1 MTNFLTKAAL
11 AATVATGLFAAP
23 AFAAPAGN
31 EDFTA
36 KARIVKPV
44 TIANLTDL
52 NFGTVTMNTSIVSEV
67 VTIGNDIADVA
78 VCGSAQL
85 TCSGASG
92 SADFT
97 LSGGIA
103 NQAVV
108 LTYNAPPA
116 VLTHTNLT
124 DTVAFSLNPISNV
137 TLDANGAGEFSVGG
151 EITVETATVDGD
163 YSANVNVVA
172 NYL

>member
-1 MTNFLTKAAL
+1 MTKFLTKAAL

-23 AFAAPAGN
+23 ALAAPAGN
-31 EDFTA
+31 ADFTA
-36 KARIVKPV
+36 KAKIVKPV
-44 TIANLTDL
+44 TVTNVTPLD
-52 NFGTVTMNTSIVSEV
+52 FGTVTMNTSIVSEV
-67 VTIGNDIADVA
+67 VTVGNGKTDTA
-78 VCGSAQL
+78 VCGSLQL

-97 LSGGIA
+97 LSGGVA

-108 LTYNAPPA
+108 LTYNAAPT

-124 DTVAFSLNPISNV
+124 NTVDFALNPIANV
-137 TLDANGAGEFSVGG
+137 TLDGSGAGEFSVGG
-151 EITVETATVDGD
+151 KITVKTATIDGD
-163 YSANVNVVA
+163 YSATVNVVA

>member
-1 MTNFLTKAAL
+1 MTKFLTKAAL

-36 KARIVKPV
+36 RARIVKPV

-52 NFGTVTMNTSIVSEV
+52 DFGTVTMNTSIVSEV
-67 VTIGNDIADVA
+67 VNVGNGATDTA

-97 LSGGIA
+97 LSGGVA
-103 NQAVV
+103 NQAVA
-108 LTYNAPPA
+108 LSYNAAPT
-116 VLTHTNLT
+116 VLTHSNGTN
-124 DTVAFSLNPISNV
+124 TVPFRLNSIANV
-137 TLDANGAGEFSVGG
+137 TLDPTGAGEFSVGG
-151 EITVETATVDGD
+151 RITVATATVDGD
-163 YSANVNVVA
+163 YSAVVNVVA